1 MSQSARGAGRGRDQ
15 DRLWLVSDDDVCLLD
30 RLRFARAGVPDEQA
44 RMGCERDCKGTFFGC
59 CPEPKTGG
67 DAPVRHRCAWGGI
80 DLDAKALQREA
91 KATMASI
98 SFAQAKC
105 LMNTDLCRPPG
116 MPRDWWT
123 LLPERL
129 DSYRL
134 CAHVKSVLI
143 TNSQYDAL
151 KRQGLLAY
159 DDALLYDP
167 RTKKYDGEDEE
178 LVCMPCAAP
187 AAAARRVTRACPEG
201 TCANAD
207 CTKGAF
213 NGRFVLNKKRKIKA
227 HTKNFIIL
235 KGQYQG
241 LCQGCAD
248 DAKNK
253 NRHKRKTPETPVAAV
268 VAAAAVAPSTNTPVQ
283 SLQPPSPAEPAAS
296 RARQTLRGLVM
307 SSREFF
313 IVTRRCLFHKYY
325 DGSEVSDETPEYDE
339 YGESQGDVRTVGN
352 DENGEDFVGRMKE
365 SGAHSVA
372 ALKRRSKLFNL
383 LEALKAKWRRKR
395 HHSSQKCDIREQE
408 HLSCIFNLFAELSN
422 RNATA
427 IKTSYCKRERAIKL
441 MAQALA
447 GRKQHRRKPIEHV
460 HDKRTVVSYHQL
472 VANMRAQ
479 DAKLTEAYGQPYL
492 PGSARDWREQGCR
505 HGVLRRP
512 KNGVPGAGTVVNWPK
527 DFAGDVR
534 QALVRID
541 LPEGRW
547 GKSDKAVLA
556 YLKVARPHLGRNE
569 YLLDADKNDIF
580 TEAFLH
586 NTPLGHDRHGRVRE
600 LDYRRPQLDAWA

>member
-91 KATMASI
+91 KATTASI

-151 KRQGLLAY
+151 KRQGLLVY

-253 NRHKRKTPETPVAAV
+253 NRHKRKTPETPAAAV

-296 RARQTLRGLVM
+296 RARQTLRGLAGA
-307 SSREFF
+307 
-313 IVTRRCLFHKYY
+313 
-325 DGSEVSDETPEYDE
+325 D
-339 YGESQGDVRTVGN
+339 SQ
-352 DENGEDFVGRMKE
+352 
-365 SGAHSVA
+365 A
-372 ALKRRSKLFNL
+372 AMFLQRKLHNL
-383 LEALKAKWRRKR
+383 QRK
-395 HHSSQKCDIREQE
+395 
-408 HLSCIFNLFAELSN
+408 L
-422 RNATA
+422 
-427 IKTSYCKRERAIKL
+427 
-441 MAQALA
+441 
-447 GRKQHRRKPIEHV
+447 
-460 HDKRTVVSYHQL
+460 
-472 VANMRAQ
+472 
-479 DAKLTEAYGQPYL
+479 
-492 PGSARDWREQGCR
+492 
-505 HGVLRRP
+505 LRRD
-512 KNGVPGAGTVVNWPK
+512 A
-527 DFAGDVR
+527 
-534 QALVRID
+534 
-541 LPEGRW
+541 
-547 GKSDKAVLA
+547 AVTTL
-556 YLKVARPHLGRNE
+556 E
-569 YLLDADKNDIF
+569 
-580 TEAFLH
+580 T
-586 NTPLGHDRHGRVRE
+586 
-600 LDYRRPQLDAWA
+600 QLDAQQQQAEVEVHGQAHVQLSEQIHAEQVLAPAAQQRDIWSAFMTDRGKVDALNTDMQMNGVEYNVPTDLLPILHSILQVMYSVSDPSSADEKTLRHARVILAQVGYHFFSSVIGRGKNADGGAPTILNGLQTRFAILMKEGNIDRGTCVPWATMRTGRTSSAG

>member
-91 KATMASI
+91 KATTASI

-143 TNSQYDAL
+143 TNSQYGAL

-253 NRHKRKTPETPVAAV
+253 NRHKRKTPETPAAAV
-268 VAAAAVAPSTNTPVQ
+268 VAAAAVAPGTNTPVQ
-283 SLQPPSPAEPAAS
+283 SLHSLVVFEP
-296 RARQTLRGLVM
+296 
-307 SSREFF
+307 
-313 IVTRRCLFHKYY
+313 C
-325 DGSEVSDETPEYDE
+325 VSDFDHFDSNIGRNGRISA
-339 YGESQGDVRTVGN
+339 GENS
-352 DENGEDFVGRMKE
+352 
-365 SGAHSVA
+365 APP
-372 ALKRRSKLFNL
+372 
-383 LEALKAKWRRKR
+383 
-395 HHSSQKCDIREQE
+395 
-408 HLSCIFNLFAELSN
+408 
-422 RNATA
+422 
-427 IKTSYCKRERAIKL
+427 
-441 MAQALA
+441 
-447 GRKQHRRKPIEHV
+447 KPAS
-460 HDKRTVVSYHQL
+460 DS
-472 VANMRAQ
+472 
-479 DAKLTEAYGQPYL
+479 
-492 PGSARDWREQGCR
+492 GSARSPRTLMSSAPRSGGCGGSNQKTGLPIQSYSR
-505 HGVLRRP
+505 WNQMAEEHFCCHEAAGP
-512 KNGVPGAGTVVNWPK
+512 CMNEGPGAQPHRRG
-527 DFAGDVR
+527 A
-534 QALVRID
+534 Q
-541 LPEGRW
+541 GRAAP
-547 GKSDKAVLA
+547 AVT
-556 YLKVARPHLGRNE
+556 AR
-569 YLLDADKNDIF
+569 
-580 TEAFLH
+580 
-586 NTPLGHDRHGRVRE
+586 
-600 LDYRRPQLDAWA
+600 

>member
-1 MSQSARGAGRGRDQ
+1 MPASSWPRLGAHTEAQGRSKPAGKTHRILQELD
-15 DRLWLVSDDDVCLLD
+15 LVSDYLPCSEMFRGMHDGDWKRTVAGFVQLGPLLFEAQSPKKSEEWLSHMI
-30 RLRFARAGVPDEQA
+30 RL
-44 RMGCERDCKGTFFGC
+44 
-59 CPEPKTGG
+59 
-67 DAPVRHRCAWGGI
+67 
-80 DLDAKALQREA
+80 
-91 KATMASI
+91 S
-98 SFAQAKC
+98 
-105 LMNTDLCRPPG
+105 
-116 MPRDWWT
+116 
-123 LLPERL
+123 
-129 DSYRL
+129 
-134 CAHVKSVLI
+134 
-143 TNSQYDAL
+143 
-151 KRQGLLAY
+151 
-159 DDALLYDP
+159 
-167 RTKKYDGEDEE
+167 
-178 LVCMPCAAP
+178 
-187 AAAARRVTRACPEG
+187 
-201 TCANAD
+201 
-207 CTKGAF
+207 
-213 NGRFVLNKKRKIKA
+213 
-227 HTKNFIIL
+227 
-235 KGQYQG
+235 
-241 LCQGCAD
+241 
-248 DAKNK
+248 
-253 NRHKRKTPETPVAAV
+253 
-268 VAAAAVAPSTNTPVQ
+268 
-283 SLQPPSPAEPAAS
+283 
-296 RARQTLRGLVM
+296 VM

-460 HDKRTVVSYHQL
+460 HDKRTVVSYRQL

-586 NTPLGHDRHGRVRE
+586 NTPLGHDRHGWVRE